1 MKNRIY
7 LTITALTISLFGI
20 SQEHFSGITTSNRGG
35 LLNGSMNP
43 AELSNMNMKFDASLF
58 NMSVNF
64 SNNKLTFNDLLSG
77 DNLENK
83 FFSGTEA
90 SNVRIDALIYGPGL
104 AYKNGNWTYAISTAA
119 NIKANI
125 INVDVALGNAIQN
138 GDLSNVISQNTISS
152 AENQRINAT
161 TWGEIN
167 LSVSRKL
174 VQISR
179 HQVNAGATLKL
190 LFPSAYA
197 NFSASNLQGTIQNT
211 LGDIELVNASAQV
224 NLAYSG
230 FLGDDFNN
238 SDNFSNFYKQGI
250 NGVAADI
257 GGTYTFKQAD
267 SNQHIITAGLAIK
280 NIGGMTFK
288 DESNTSID
296 YNLDVSG
303 MESLDLNQFQDANSL
318 SEIEAILEQPGNA
331 PYFQKTKSSES
342 FKIKLPTTI
351 NAYADVK
358 VKDKFYVTASILQ
371 KLVDDSESDM
381 ATTQNTY
388 SLIPRVAFKSFEI
401 FAPLASNE
409 ISGFTSGFGFRAFG
423 FYLGSGSIITAA
435 LDNSKQADVYLGF
448 RFGI

>member
-1 MKNRIY
+1 MKKRIY
-7 LTITALTISLFGI
+7 LTLTTLTISLFGF

-43 AELSNMNMKFDASLF
+43 AELSNMNMKFDVNLF
-58 NMSVNF
+58 NTSINF
-64 SNNKLTFNDLLSG
+64 SNNKLTFSDLVSG
-77 DNLENK
+77 DNLEEK
-83 FFSGTEA
+83 FFSGSEA

-104 AYKNGNWTYAISTAA
+104 AYKNGNWTYAISTVA

-138 GDLSNVISQNTISS
+138 GNLSGIISQNTISS
-152 AENQRINAT
+152 TENQRINAT
-161 TWGEIN
+161 TWGEID
-167 LSVSRKL
+167 LSLSRKL
-174 VQISR
+174 IEISR

-197 NFSASNLQGTIQNT
+197 NFSANNLQGTINNT
-211 LGDIELVNASAQV
+211 LGDIELVNATAQV

-230 FLGDDFNN
+230 FLGNDFNN
-238 SDNFSNFYKQGI
+238 TSNFTNFYKQGI
-250 NGVAADI
+250 NGLAADI
-257 GGTYTFKQAD
+257 GGTYTYKEAE
-267 SNQHIITAGLAIK
+267 SNKYIITAGLAIK
-280 NIGGMTFK
+280 NIGSMTFK
-288 DESNTSID
+288 EENNTSID

-303 MESLDLNQFQDANSL
+303 MESLDLNQFQSVSSL
-318 SEIEAILEQPGNA
+318 TEIEEILDDPANA
-331 PYFQKTKSSES
+331 AYFQKTKTNQS
-342 FKIKLPTTI
+342 FKVKLPTTI
-351 NAYADVK
+351 NVYADIK
-358 VKDKFYVTASILQ
+358 VKNKFYVTASILQ
-371 KLVDDSESDM
+371 KVVDDSENDL

-388 SLIPRVAFKSFEI
+388 SLIPRIAFKSFEL